1 MKTSFKKI
9 LSLFAVVILT
19 LFSFCGCSSE
29 ESGYPK
35 ATSDFFVND
44 FAGVLSDQTKSEI
57 MSRSAALSENEKVGA
72 QAVVVTVKDT
82 GGEDIAD
89 YALNLG
95 REWGVGDK
103 DKNNGVVILL
113 ATEQREIQ
121 ISVGYGL
128 EGAIPDSKAGR
139 IIDNYGLPYLKENK
153 FDEGVLEIYR
163 SVINEICIEYGLAY
177 DENYTPVDMLPSS
190 SEDEETS
197 AKAVVGSWIILIAV
211 IIILSMIFRGRGIFF
226 FFGGP
231 RGGGFGGFSS
241 GGSRGGFS
249 GGGFS
254 GGGGSFGGGGAGR
267 GF

>member
-1 MKTSFKKI
+1 MKIRFKRF
-9 LSLFAVVILT
+9 LSLFAVIILIIVP
-19 LFSFCGCSSE
+19 LCGCSIE

-57 MSRSAALSENEKVGA
+57 MSRSAALSENEKVKA

-128 EGAIPDSKAGR
+128 EGAIPDSKA
-139 IIDNYGLPYLKENK
+139 
-153 FDEGVLEIYR
+153 
-163 SVINEICIEYGLAY
+163 
-177 DENYTPVDMLPSS
+177 
-190 SEDEETS
+190 
-197 AKAVVGSWIILIAV
+197 
-211 IIILSMIFRGRGIFF
+211 
-226 FFGGP
+226 
-231 RGGGFGGFSS
+231 
-241 GGSRGGFS
+241 
-249 GGGFS
+249 
-254 GGGGSFGGGGAGR
+254 
-267 GF
+267 